1 MKKNLVSNKEFE
13 VLSILW
19 ENETGLTAKQIH
31 EINPDLVLS
40 TVQSVLK
47 KLVKKDLLKVDEIVY
62 SGTVLTRSYI
72 PTLNK
77 ENFILKQF
85 EELDMPELLTQFL
98 GNSNNTSKT
107 LEEIE
112 NVIAAKRR
120 GMYL

>member
-13 VLSILW
+13 VLNILW

-120 GMYL
+120 GM